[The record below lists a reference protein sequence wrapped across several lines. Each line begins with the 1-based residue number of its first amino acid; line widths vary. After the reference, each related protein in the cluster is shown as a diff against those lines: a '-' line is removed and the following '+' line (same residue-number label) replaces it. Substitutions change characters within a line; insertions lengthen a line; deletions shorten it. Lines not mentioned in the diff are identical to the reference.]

1 MNKTVGDV
9 IKEIKN
15 MNTKGAYGKSVIIQ
29 IVLGLGV
36 IYSCLF
42 FSSQMQHYYNTL
54 TGRMLMIFI
63 ISVGCGYFSI
73 LTLLRI

>member
-9 IKEIKN
+9 VKEIKS
-15 MNTKGAYGKSVIIQ
+15 MNKKGAYGKSVIIQ

-42 FSSQMQHYYNTL
+42 F
-54 TGRMLMIFI
+54 
-63 ISVGCGYFSI
+63 
-73 LTLLRI
+73 